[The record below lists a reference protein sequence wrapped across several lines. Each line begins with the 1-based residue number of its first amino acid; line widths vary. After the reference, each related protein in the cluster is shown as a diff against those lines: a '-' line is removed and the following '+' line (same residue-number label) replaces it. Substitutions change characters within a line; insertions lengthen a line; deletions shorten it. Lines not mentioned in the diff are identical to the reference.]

1 MERSRSVAQVESGT
15 GSRQLVGKPAAG
27 PLASRVEPDKL
38 STPQLIARLA
48 QDAQTLVKAE
58 IELGKNELKAGVA
71 SGLSTLARLTLATLL
86 ALLAA
91 SLFAAGGVLAL
102 ALVLP
107 AWAAALIVGGALAA
121 ASAVAFSLARGPRS
135 KRSAG

>member
-1 MERSRSVAQVESGT
+1 VAQAETGT
-15 GSRQLVGKPAAG
+15 GPGSGSRQLVGKPAGG
-27 PLASRVEPDKL
+27 PLAPRVELDKL

-86 ALLAA
+86 ALMAA
-91 SLFAAGGVLAL
+91 GLFATGAVLAL
-102 ALVLP
+102 ALMMP
-107 AWAAALIVGGALAA
+107 AWAAALIVGGALAV
-121 ASAVAFSLARGPRS
+121 ASAVGFAVARRSGP
-135 KRSAG
+135 SAG